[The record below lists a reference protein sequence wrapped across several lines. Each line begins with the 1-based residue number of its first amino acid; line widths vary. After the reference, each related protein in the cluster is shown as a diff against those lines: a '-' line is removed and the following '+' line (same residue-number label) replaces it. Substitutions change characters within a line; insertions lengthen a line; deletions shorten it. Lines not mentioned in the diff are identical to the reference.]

1 MSAIREAMFE
11 SRWAARSCPGEREA
25 SRGQISNDQSAAVY
39 PTVRS
44 GQNDGI
50 PESGPVALS
59 ALSLFNTWG
68 FRNSCPRRSPP
79 PRQPGLLVGI
89 LRYDAVIRAGPCQFL
104 QFYEQ
109 LHYS

>member
-44 GQNDGI
+44 GQNDGV

-68 FRNSCPRRSPP
+68 FLNTYGPSRA
-79 PRQPGLLVGI
+79 PGFG
-89 LRYDAVIRAGPCQFL
+89 C
-104 QFYEQ
+104 
-109 LHYS
+109 